1 MCECII
7 NNVICDCVPMTRRDR
22 FEQAVLHWSSQ
33 RAVDT
38 CRSPEE
44 TLYLIKK
51 YVHYFDFSSHT
62 TLLPAAVQLIKTL
75 VFW

>member
-7 NNVICDCVPMTRRDR
+7 NNVICDYVPMTRRDHY
-22 FEQAVLHWSSQ
+22 EQAVLHWSSQ
-33 RAVDT
+33 RAADT

-44 TLYLIKK
+44 TLYSVKK
-51 YVHYFDFSSHT
+51 YVHFDFSSYT
-62 TLLPAAVQLIKTL
+62 TLLPAAVQLIQTL